1 MTEKM
6 NEGTAIGIQ
15 GPIGPDADEMID
27 SVVKEL
33 LKIAEATKKAL
44 KEVEET
50 EERVCD
56 AESRVVHDSPY
67 EETEGERVCDAE
79 SRVVHN
85 SPYEETVEGML
96 SADYRKRFKA
106 EYRQTKIRYEKL
118 KSFCNRIEASMR
130 TCPGDTKR
138 VQMPEHDCPL
148 DLLRDQQ
155 RAMGEYLHCLEIR
168 AVIEGI
174 DL

>member
-6 NEGTAIGIQ
+6 NEGTAIGILN
-15 GPIGPDADEMID
+15 PIGPDADEMID
-27 SVVKEL
+27 SVVKEM

-50 EERVCD
+50 EGERVCD
-56 AESRVVHDSPY
+56 AESRVVHD
-67 EETEGERVCDAE
+67 
-79 SRVVHN
+79 